1 MNRLERLYAIS
12 DLLRR
17 ESPWPVSA
25 SRLADRFD
33 VSRRTIE
40 RDVAALRYGG
50 LPLHTVDGPRG
61 GVALSTTPP
70 RTLLS
75 LSPAELTALVLA
87 AANAGAMPYGYA
99 ASSAIAKLLD
109 ALPVDDQSAG
119 RRPPTSDPRRAGH
132 VPAPVAGA
140 VRTKVEEA
148 VRTGMVIA
156 IHVPRSQRRD
166 HPPSRRAGRVL
177 RQRRTLVVGGVVPF
191 ARRRATVPLA
201 TDRARPADTRARAR
215 PRLRRGARMGTRS
228 RRRPRR
234 LDRVTRQST
243 PPRQPTTLMM

>member
-12 DLLRR
+12 DVLRR
-17 ESPWPVSA
+17 EAPWPVSA

-87 AANAGAMPYGYA
+87 ATNAGAMPYGYA

-109 ALPVDDQSAG
+109 ALPVETRVQVDDLRRRIRVVPVSAG
-119 RRPPTSDPRRAGH
+119 TGTS
-132 VPAPVAGA
+132 A
-140 VRTKVEEA
+140 VRTEVEEA
-148 VRTGMVIA
+148 VRTGMVVA
-156 IHVPRSQRRD
+156 ITYRDRNGVTTRRHVEPVGFYGNAEHWS
-166 HPPSRRAGRVL
+166 
-177 RQRRTLVVGGVVPF
+177 LV
-191 ARRRATVPLA
+191 AWC
-201 TDRARPADTRARAR
+201 
-215 PRLRRGARMGTRS
+215 RLRDDGRLFHLQRIVRAQLTRERAPDRDYDEVLGWVPDRGAGLADS
-228 RRRPRR
+228 IE
-234 LDRVTRQST
+234 
-243 PPRQPTTLMM
+243 